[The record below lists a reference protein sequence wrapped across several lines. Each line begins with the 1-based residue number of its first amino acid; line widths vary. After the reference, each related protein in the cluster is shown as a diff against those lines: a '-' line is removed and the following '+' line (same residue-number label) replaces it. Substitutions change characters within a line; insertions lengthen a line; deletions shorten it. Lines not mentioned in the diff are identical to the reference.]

1 MAVSEDLEKLELW
14 IRQIQIEWEKFF
26 SGIEKKPPT
35 DFKFRLE
42 KLIRSYAGTEMRNN
56 TERFRYNTL
65 TARYNTF
72 NELWQKRLRAMEEGR
87 AVGLHGRAANRPVTA
102 AFAAMAGVPA
112 LAHAVAAATGEV
124 AGVSEHEAPG
134 HHPPA
139 APRDPNEIRVGDP
152 GRDQTAVKAL
162 YERFTEMR
170 KKAGEGTVQFGAF
183 EKLIGQQ
190 ASRLI
195 TEKGAKA
202 VDFRLEVKDG
212 KVSLKAKP
220 VR

>member
-1 MAVSEDLEKLELW
+1 MAVSEDLEKLEHW

-26 SGIEKKPPT
+26 TGIEKKPPT

-42 KLIRSYAGTEMRNN
+42 KLIRSYAGTELRNN
-56 TERFRYNTL
+56 TERFRFNTL

-72 NELWQKRLRAMEEGR
+72 NELWQKKLRAMEEGR
-87 AVGLHGRAANRPVTA
+87 AVGLHGRAARQPVSA

-124 AGVSEHEAPG
+124 AGVREHGAPARPAPA
-134 HHPPA
+134 PPGDA
-139 APRDPNEIRVGDP
+139 GEVRVADP

-170 KKAGEGTVQFGAF
+170 RQAGEGAVNYGAF

-195 TEKGAKA
+195 NEKGARA